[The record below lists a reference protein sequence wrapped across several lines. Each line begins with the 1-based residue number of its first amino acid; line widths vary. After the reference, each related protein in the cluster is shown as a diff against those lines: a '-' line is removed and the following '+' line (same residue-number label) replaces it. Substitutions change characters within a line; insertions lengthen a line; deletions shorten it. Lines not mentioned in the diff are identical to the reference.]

1 MKGIRFFA
9 ALYAAKLATVAL
21 SVMHH
26 NGTHMPGVLAMK
38 ICPDFLG
45 RMDKPKTIIGITGTN
60 GKTTSA
66 FLIKD
71 LLQQMGKYD

>member
-21 SVMHH
+21 SVMHR

-38 ICPDFLG
+38 ICPTFSAEW
-45 RMDKPKTIIGITGTN
+45 
-60 GKTTSA
+60 TSRKQSSA
-66 FLIKD
+66 
-71 LLQQMGKYD
+71 

>member
-45 RMDKPKTIIGITGTN
+45 RMDKPKQS
-60 GKTTSA
+60 SA
-66 FLIKD
+66 
-71 LLQQMGKYD
+71 

>member
-21 SVMHH
+21 SVMHR

-38 ICPDFLG
+38 ICPDFLAEW
-45 RMDKPKTIIGITGTN
+45 
-60 GKTTSA
+60 TSR
-66 FLIKD
+66 K
-71 LLQQMGKYD
+71 QSSE

>member
-21 SVMHH
+21 SVMHR

-38 ICPDFLG
+38 IMPRFSRQNG
-45 RMDKPKTIIGITGTN
+45 QAETIIGITGTN
-60 GKTTSA
+60 GKPQLT
-66 FLIKD
+66 I
-71 LLQQMGKYD
+71 